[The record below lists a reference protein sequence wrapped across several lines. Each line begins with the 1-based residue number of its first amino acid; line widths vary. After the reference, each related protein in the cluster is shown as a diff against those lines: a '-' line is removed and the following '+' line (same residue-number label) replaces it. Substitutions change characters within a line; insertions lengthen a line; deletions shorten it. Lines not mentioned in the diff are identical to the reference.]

1 MNPPL
6 RPLYNVK
13 AIEIAVYWEQIWSRI
28 KPSLLEFASYTY
40 LFCQLRVAIFV
51 TVNLIHNKNSGNYFV
66 FVSTK
71 DLRIVRREV
80 YMYMCVSVLWMT
92 KSKIRLIFYIFAA
105 SIFLQTA
112 AKIHEKYVRNPKN
125 RQKWQA
131 VQNPRLVL
139 MH

>member
-6 RPLYNVK
+6 RPLYIVK

-28 KPSLLEFASYTY
+28 KASFLPFASYTY

-71 DLRIVRREV
+71 NL
-80 YMYMCVSVLWMT
+80 L
-92 KSKIRLIFYIFAA
+92 
-105 SIFLQTA
+105 
-112 AKIHEKYVRNPKN
+112 
-125 RQKWQA
+125 
-131 VQNPRLVL
+131 
-139 MH
+139 